1 MFKKYNLIFKK
12 IIVYNMSEYRY
23 TLLKSL
29 YYSIKENELQ
39 NDNII
44 SVNTKYKFGTINEY
58 SCKSL
63 NSSYEDGFQP
73 LDGKLFNISYT
84 SIRVPKTN
92 LNTTVISTYKEFIN
106 INTPEGSIAGS
117 TVYNDERTGSTTTV
131 NKTTWAINGI
141 GNFIE
146 ANYMEIIYDNNGFI
160 SGYPYSRQMNIYKVE
175 TI

>member
-1 MFKKYNLIFKK
+1 
-12 IIVYNMSEYRY
+12 MSEYKY

-29 YYSIKENELQ
+29 YYKLKMDGDYLSDGNLITVDTN
-39 NDNII
+39 
-44 SVNTKYKFGTINEY
+44 YKFGTINEY
-58 SCKSL
+58 SCSPL
-63 NSSYEDGFQP
+63 YSSYEEGLQP

-92 LNTTVISTYKEFIN
+92 PNITVISTFKEFIN

-117 TVYNDERTGSTTTV
+117 TVYTDERTSSITSV

-160 SGYPYSRQMNIYKVE
+160 SGFPNSRQINIYKVE
-175 TI
+175 KI

>member
-1 MFKKYNLIFKK
+1 
-12 IIVYNMSEYRY
+12 MSEYRY

-29 YYSIKENELQ
+29 YYKFKMDGDYLSDGNVIT
-39 NDNII
+39 
-44 SVNTKYKFGTINEY
+44 VNTNYKFGTIYEF
-58 SCKSL
+58 SCSQL
-63 NSSYEDGFQP
+63 YSSYEEGFQP

-84 SIRVPKTN
+84 STRVPKTN
-92 LNTTVISTYKEFIN
+92 ANITVISTYKEFIN

-131 NKTTWAINGI
+131 NKTSWAINGI

-160 SGYPYSRQMNIYKVE
+160 SGFPHSRQMNIYKVE
-175 TI
+175 KI